1 MTIKTINILYWIFTG
16 LLVPMF
22 GIGSVIGLTGNPKSV
37 EVITTLGYPEYLL
50 AFLCV
55 SRLLALIAI
64 FAPKFP
70 RLKEWAY
77 AGLAFD
83 VIGAI
88 YSITMVR
95 QTVAIIPIIALM
107 FVFTSYFLYH
117 KRVSLIPEI

>member
-1 MTIKTINILYWIFTG
+1 
-16 LLVPMF
+16 
-22 GIGSVIGLTGNPKSV
+22 
-37 EVITTLGYPEYLL
+37 
-50 AFLCV
+50 
-55 SRLLALIAI
+55 
-64 FAPKFP
+64 KFP

-88 YSITMVR
+88 YSISMVR
-95 QTVAIIPIIALM
+95 QTVAIIPIIALI